1 MGPRGSQGG
10 EISRPRALCSAATAR
25 RAAAACGVGEPGQGV
40 GDLIQIPN
48 PAQIGQGGQQMQ
60 VGLQHAQRG
69 AHRVRFGVQ
78 RVRVANDPLQR
89 LDRVGFQQASQMG
102 GATPHQTGEIG
113 RSAGDGRQGGPGDA
127 QSIAPA
133 VGVGGLDQGFVQ
145 AVGGG
150 DVCDRTGGREAVGQR
165 DGGFWMG
172 HHIIRSSRAR
182 PAAAPAPPATPV
194 RSRHRRLDLRPARP
208 VRRGPRRRR

>member
-1 MGPRGSQGG
+1 MFAHGQAEQAGNRAARIAGRRDQPAARPLFGSDGAQGG
-10 EISRPRALCSAATAR
+10 AAR
-25 RAAAACGVGEPGQGV
+25 GVGEPGQGV
-40 GDLIQIPN
+40 GDLIQTPY
-48 PAQIGQGGQQMQ
+48 PAQIGQGGQQVQ

-69 AHRVRFGVQ
+69 AHRVRLGVQ

-113 RSAGDGRQGGPGDA
+113 RSAGDGRQGGPGGV
-127 QSIAPA
+127 QSLAPA

-150 DVCDRTGGREAVGQR
+150 GIRDGAGGGKAAHQR
-165 DGGFWMG
+165 DCG
-172 HHIIRSSRAR
+172 
-182 PAAAPAPPATPV
+182 
-194 RSRHRRLDLRPARP
+194 
-208 VRRGPRRRR
+208 